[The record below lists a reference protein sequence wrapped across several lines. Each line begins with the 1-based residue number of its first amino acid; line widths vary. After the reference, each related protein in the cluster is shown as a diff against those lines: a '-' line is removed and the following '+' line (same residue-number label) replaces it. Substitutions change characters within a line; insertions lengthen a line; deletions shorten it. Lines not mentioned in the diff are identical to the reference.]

1 MGMEH
6 IKLEEGSPAE
16 ISKQGHTNPAD
27 LHVFPE
33 IVAEV
38 VRKDLGIYRFQSPGT
53 PPLYSQG
60 PSSLTISFP
69 APSPHSQKSWQRGEP
84 HRHQRTLC
92 GNQRGKGRCS
102 GTAEGSALGPSC
114 TELLAVGAGQ
124 VSGPRPSR
132 ESQAGLPWP
141 DSSLVREV

>member
-6 IKLEEGSPAE
+6 VKLEEGSPAE
-16 ISKQGHTNPAD
+16 ISKQGRTNPAD
-27 LHVFPE
+27 LDVFPE
-33 IVAEV
+33 KWPRWLE
-38 VRKDLGIYRFQSPGT
+38 RTWESRFQSPGT
-53 PPLYSQG
+53 APLYSQG
-60 PSSLTISFP
+60 PSSLTTSFP

-102 GTAEGSALGPSC
+102 GTAEGSALAPSC